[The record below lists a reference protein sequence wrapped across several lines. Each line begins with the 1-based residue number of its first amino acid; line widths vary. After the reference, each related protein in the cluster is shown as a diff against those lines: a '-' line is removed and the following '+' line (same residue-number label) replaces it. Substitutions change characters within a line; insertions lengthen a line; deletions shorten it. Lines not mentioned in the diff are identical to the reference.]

1 MEANATPIKIGWT
14 VFAVAVTALALSGV
28 ADSLGQEFAATALE
42 RAFLTWAV
50 ARGLNAVISVAQG
63 TEVALEPGGVGVNLT
78 VGEVL
83 DPVNDLI
90 ERFSSVMLVA
100 TSAIGLQNVLL
111 RITGNAGFS
120 ILLGLAAF
128 AALLVIWV
136 PSLAGRERLRA
147 FVLRFLLITFL
158 LRLAVPFLVIGSSLV
173 FDHFLAAEQQAA
185 TAALRDTTTDIE
197 EMTSDTPEANDP
209 DRGMLQRFTDMVGN
223 SLSSLNVKERLAN
236 LQERASMTTSHVV
249 DLIVIFMLQT
259 IALPLMFLWLLLEA
273 GKALAKRATHW

>member
-1 MEANATPIKIGWT
+1 MEATAKPIQIGWT
-14 VFAVAVTALALSGV
+14 LFALAVTGLALSGV
-28 ADSLGQEFAATALE
+28 ADSLGQDYAATALE
-42 RAFLTWAV
+42 RAFVTWAV

-90 ERFSSVMLVA
+90 ERFSSIMLVA

-120 ILLGLAAF
+120 ILLGLSAF

-136 PSLAGRERLRA
+136 PSLSARERLRS

-173 FDHFLAAEQQAA
+173 FDRFLAAEQQAA
-185 TAALRDTTTDIE
+185 TAALRDTTADIE
-197 EMTSDTPEANDP
+197 DMTADEPEAPDP
-209 DRGMLQRFTDMVGN
+209 DRGMLQRFTDMVGE
-223 SLSSLNVKERLAN
+223 SLSSLNVKERLAK
-236 LQERASMTTSHVV
+236 LQERASMTTGHVV

>member
-1 MEANATPIKIGWT
+1 MEANAKPIKIGWT
-14 VFAVAVTALALSGV
+14 LFALAVTALAVSGV
-28 ADSLGQEFAATALE
+28 ADSLGQDYAATALE

-90 ERFSSVMLVA
+90 ERFSSVMLIA

-120 ILLGLAAF
+120 ILLGLSAF

-136 PSLAGRERLRA
+136 PSLADRERLRG

-158 LRLAVPFLVIGSSLV
+158 LRFAVPFLVIGSSVV
-173 FDHFLAAEQQAA
+173 FDRFLAADQQAA
-185 TAALRDTTTDIE
+185 TAALRDTTADIE
-197 EMTSDTPEANDP
+197 DMTADTPEAADP
-209 DRGMLQRFTDMVGN
+209 DRGMLQRFTDMVGD
-223 SLSSLNVKERLAN
+223 SLSSLNVKERLGN
-236 LQERASMTTSHVV
+236 LQERASMTTGHVV

-259 IALPLMFLWLLLEA
+259 IALPLMFLWLLLEV

>member
-1 MEANATPIKIGWT
+1 MSNNGMPLKLGWT
-14 VFAVAVTALALSGV
+14 LFAIAITALAVTGV
-28 ADSLGQEFAATALE
+28 ADTLGSEYAATALE

-120 ILLGLAAF
+120 ILLAVSAI
-128 AALLVIWV
+128 AALVVIWV
-136 PSLAGRERLRA
+136 PSLAARERLRA

-158 LRLAVPFLVIGSSLV
+158 LRLAVPFLVIGSSVV
-173 FDHFLAAEQQAA
+173 FDRFLAAEQQAA
-185 TAALRDTTTDIE
+185 TAALRDTTADIE
-197 EMTSDTPEANDP
+197 QMTADTPEVPDP
-209 DRGMLQRFTDMVGN
+209 DRNMLQRFGDMVGD
-223 SLSSLNVKERLAN
+223 SLAALNVRERLAE
-236 LQERASMTTSHVV
+236 LQERASLTTSHVV

-273 GKALAKRATHW
+273 GKALASRATRW